1 MSMLF
6 LIEHNEVT
14 TALMRDASHPWIL
27 FRMKDNDTKAG
38 IVGRYTTRAGAKIA
52 ARRRMRAD
60 RDPRKL
66 AWRAPSATMN
76 RDEPV
81 WIAPG
86 SGFYNDD

>member
-6 LIEHNEVT
+6 LIEHLDIGNWP
-14 TALMRDASHPWIL
+14 MREDPKPWVL
-27 FRMKDNDTKAG
+27 WRMLDNNTRDG
-38 IVGRYTTRAGAKIA
+38 IVGRYATREGAKIA
-52 ARRRMRAD
+52 ARRRMRND

-86 SGFYNDD
+86 SGFYNDA